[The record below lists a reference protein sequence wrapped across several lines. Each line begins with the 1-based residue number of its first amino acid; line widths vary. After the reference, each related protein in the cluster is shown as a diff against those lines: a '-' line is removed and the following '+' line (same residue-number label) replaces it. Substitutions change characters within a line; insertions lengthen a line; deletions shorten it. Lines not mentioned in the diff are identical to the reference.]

1 VKRLVTALAL
11 VAALAG
17 LSACSSKGE
26 EVAAQCPQG
35 GIVPDANTI
44 VRFRDGP
51 GRDITDVLLQA
62 QVVDMRINCQ
72 YAKGRN
78 AKPAVTIDLQIAF
91 AAERGPA
98 ERSRKA
104 SAPYF
109 VAIVDPQR
117 NIVAKETFSAD
128 FEWTDNRPRTGR
140 IDQWEPYIPLNSNF
154 DGPSYQILIGFQLS
168 EDQLAWNRKQ
178 RGAK

>member
-1 VKRLVTALAL
+1 MKRLLPALA
-11 VAALAG
+11 VAAAIAG
-17 LSACSSKGE
+17 LSACSSKE
-26 EVAAQCPQG
+26 PVTAECPRG
-35 GIVPDANTI
+35 GIVPDANTL

-62 QVVDMRINCQ
+62 QVVDMRITCE

-78 AKPAVTIDLQIAF
+78 ARPAVTLDLQIAF

-98 ERSRKA
+98 ERTRKA

-109 VAIVDPQR
+109 VAIVDPDH

-140 IDQWEPYIPLNSNF
+140 VDQWEPFIPLKNNF
-154 DGPSYQILIGFQLS
+154 DGPSYQILVGFQLS